1 MAKRRK
7 QLRRPAGSGALTAG
21 SAQVAGSGTVK
32 WRKLTSLVI
41 EERRKQFK
49 AGEDWALLDAV
60 DLCARSGTPMPLWLV
75 DAFCERYVQWRLFR
89 AKTLDEAF
97 KVTRKKGMHF
107 EPAARREWLKPRVVL
122 EVMRLRAE
130 HNVPLGDGLFEQV
143 GEKFGISRA
152 VASEV
157 YYDRENHWRTMLR
170 TIESS

>member
-7 QLRRPAGSGALTAG
+7 QPHRPARSAALNAE
-21 SAQVAGSGTVK
+21 SAQVAGNGTVR
-32 WRKLTSLVI
+32 WRKLASLML

-49 AGEDWALLDAV
+49 AGEEWALLDAV
-60 DLCARSGTPMPLWLV
+60 DLCARSGTAMPLWLV

-89 AKTLDEAF
+89 VKTLDEAF
-97 KVTRKKGMHF
+97 EVTRKRGMHI
-107 EPAARREWLKPRVVL
+107 ELAARREWLKPRVVL

-152 VASEV
+152 AASEI
-157 YYDRENHWRTMLR
+157 YYDRENHWRTLLR